1 MATFLRFL
9 KGIPAHAAGII
20 LLLALTDLLI
30 QVMARGF
37 MSGGAP
43 AWTEEVAR
51 MSLIWI
57 SFLGA
62 AGASIRGEHLVV
74 DMLPT
79 PPRVVRVLW
88 DIVIELIILT
98 IVGVMLYGS
107 WRLFGITS
115 GNVLPA
121 TNLSAGLVY
130 APVILATAVILL
142 KAGTTI
148 LFLLK
153 SLVDPAAEAE
163 RARIEDET
171 TSLDTKV

>member
-1 MATFLRFL
+1 MAKFLRFL
-9 KGIPAHAAGII
+9 NEIPAHAAGII
-20 LLLALTDLLI
+20 LFLALTDLLI
-30 QVMARGF
+30 QIAARAF

-74 DMLPT
+74 DMLPS
-79 PPRVVRVLW
+79 PPRVVRILW
-88 DIVIELIILT
+88 DVVIELIIPA
-98 IVGVMLYGS
+98 IAGVMLYGA
-107 WRLFGITS
+107 WKLFGITS

-142 KAGTTI
+142 KSGITI
-148 LFLLK
+148 LLLLR
-153 SLVDPAAEAE
+153 SLVDPVEAE
-163 RARIEDET
+163 FAPIEDET
-171 TSLDTKV
+171 TSVDAKV